1 VRKLG
6 GLSSDEIAD
15 SFGLAPER
23 ARTVVAGALILAE
36 AQRRLGLPL
45 EVARGG
51 LREGAALALLA
62 ERAAA

>member
-1 VRKLG
+1 
-6 GLSSDEIAD
+6 
-15 SFGLAPER
+15 
-23 ARTVVAGALILAE
+23 VVAGALILAE

-51 LREGAALALLA
+51 IREGAALALLS